1 MKNEIVDMVLCLIF
15 PSVKLEKIRHS
26 MNIYS
31 LEGGIIIEDEYDFL
45 FREVTCHLN

>member
-1 MKNEIVDMVLCLIF
+1 MVLCLF
-15 PSVKLEKIRHS
+15 LPSVKLEKIRHS

-31 LEGGIIIEDEYDFL
+31 LEEGIIIEDDFEYEYDFL